1 VKYLYRYV
9 DSDRQAKPFLME
21 YEIVRETECGYWLK
35 KWGWCCNDELKWVA
49 KSGKNNFAKCTKEAA
64 MENYYHR
71 KERHA
76 AILRSQLRNTE
87 NRLRYAEIKTG
98 RKKPEPLLLDFA

>member
-1 VKYLYRYV
+1 
-9 DSDRQAKPFLME
+9 
-21 YEIVRETECGYWLK
+21 
-35 KWGWCCNDELKWVA
+35 
-49 KSGKNNFAKCTKEAA
+49 